1 MPIGLILCYSTK
13 APQSNLVIK
22 SPKATRAGSSESSRT
37 DLPNL
42 QIPCSATV
50 KGFARK
56 YEPPRSIVF
65 QHLVEILQ
73 LGHWNVSR
81 KRIPQILSG
90 IHLQYQIL
98 LSFHHFLQCQITTW
112 LKVMENAR
120 KWGPGSKGPLAGPDT
135 RSEISHARC
144 RGSMQ
149 LQSRGGEDRR
159 AFSTTLAHRRIH
171 DALTSWRGES

>member
-1 MPIGLILCYSTK
+1 MPIGLILCYSTE

-22 SPKATRAGSSESSRT
+22 SPRATRAGSSESSRT

-42 QIPCSATV
+42 QVPCSSKASHAIRAPSERVSTP
-50 KGFARK
+50 GRN
-56 YEPPRSIVF
+56 PPIGPLECFEKKNTANLIRHPSSISDPSF
-65 QHLVEILQ
+65 
-73 LGHWNVSR
+73 
-81 KRIPQILSG
+81 
-90 IHLQYQIL
+90 L
-98 LSFHHFLQCQITTW
+98 LSFHHFVQCQITTW
-112 LKVMENAR
+112 LKVMDNAR

-149 LQSRGGEDRR
+149 LQSRSGEDRR

-171 DALTSWRGES
+171 DALTSRRGES